1 MLASQ
6 RRAPNSRRKIVA
18 ADLDADAG
26 PDLVGAADR
35 NFIGSY
41 EKLAEHQEAGSV
53 QRFGSVTAFVSGL
66 PISFL
71 NGGIVPGAATAADLE
86 AAVEWL
92 DERGYP
98 YEIWIGEAFADEHGS
113 ALTANGF
120 ARSAW
125 PIPTMILRPP
135 AEPPPPAVGVSV
147 RAVEDA
153 AALEEHIAMQVEQG
167 FPEEAARRMYSAPFV
182 GDPDV
187 RIFTTHLDGRAVG
200 SSIAIRTGA
209 VSGVYSVGTLPA
221 ARRRGVGTAATWAA
235 VGAGAGWGATMVAL
249 QSSEMGY
256 PVYRGMGF
264 EVLNR
269 YALFHRVGGEA
280 AAYS

>member
-1 MLASQ
+1 MLVSP
-6 RRAPNSRRKIVA
+6 RRAPNSRDVA
-18 ADLDADAG
+18 AD
-26 PDLVGAADR
+26 PDPELVVAADR
-35 NFIGSY
+35 NFIASY

-71 NGGIVPGAATAADLE
+71 NGGIASGATTAADLE
-86 AAVEWL
+86 AAVGWL

-98 YEIWIGEAFADEHGS
+98 YEIWIGEAFADEGAA
-113 ALTANGF
+113 ALRTAGF
-120 ARSAW
+120 ERSTW
-125 PIPTMILRPP
+125 PIPTMILRPRT
-135 AEPPPPAVGVSV
+135 ESPPPADGVTV
-147 RAVEDA
+147 RAVEDD

-167 FPEEAARRMYSAPFV
+167 FPYEAARRMYSASFI

-187 RIFTTHLDGRAVG
+187 RIFSAYLDGRPVG

-209 VSGVYSVGTLPA
+209 VSGIYSVGTLPE
-221 ARRRGVGTAATWAA
+221 ARRRGVGTAVTWAA
-235 VGAGAGWGATMVAL
+235 VGAAVGWGATMVAL

-256 PVYRGMGF
+256 PVYRDMGF

-269 YALFHRVGGEA
+269 YALFHRVDGGPPPIRN
-280 AAYS
+280 

>member
-1 MLASQ
+1 MLVS
-6 RRAPNSRRKIVA
+6 RPPGPNSFGVDA
-18 ADLDADAG
+18 SLDLD
-26 PDLVGAADR
+26 PELVAAADR

-71 NGGIVPGAATAADLE
+71 NGGIAPGAATAADLE

-98 YEIWIGEAFADEHGS
+98 YEIWIGEAFADAHGA
-113 ALTANGF
+113 ALTATGF
-120 ARSAW
+120 ERSAW

-135 AEPPPPAVGVSV
+135 PKPPPPAAGVTV

-153 AALEEHIAMQVEQG
+153 AGLEEHIAMQVEQG
-167 FPEEAARRMYSAPFV
+167 FPEEAARRMYAASFAR
-182 GDPDV
+182 DPDV
-187 RIFTTHLDGRAVG
+187 RIYTAYLDGEAVG

-209 VSGVYSVGTLPA
+209 VSGVYSVGTRPD
-221 ARRRGVGTAATWAA
+221 ARRRGVGTAVTWAA
-235 VGAGAGWGATMVAL
+235 VAAGVGWDATMVAL

-256 PVYRGMGF
+256 DVDRDMGF

-280 AAYS
+280 ATYS

>member
-1 MLASQ
+1 
-6 RRAPNSRRKIVA
+6 VA
-18 ADLDADAG
+18 ADLE
-26 PDLVGAADR
+26 PDLVAAADQ

-71 NGGIVPGAATAADLE
+71 NGGIAPGAATAAELE

-98 YEIWIGEAFADEHGS
+98 YEVWIGEAFADEHGS
-113 ALTANGF
+113 ALTAIGF
-120 ARSAW
+120 ERSSW

-135 AEPPPPAVGVSV
+135 AEPAPPAAGVTV
-147 RAVEDA
+147 RAVEDDA
-153 AALEEHIAMQVEQG
+153 TLEEHIAMQVEQG
-167 FPEEAARRMYSAPFV
+167 FPEEAARRMYSASLAR
-182 GDPDV
+182 DPDV
-187 RIFTTHLDGRAVG
+187 RIYTAYLEGQAVG

-209 VSGVYSVGTLPA
+209 VSGVYSVGTRPD
-221 ARRRGVGTAATWAA
+221 ARRRGVGTAVTWAA

-256 PVYRGMGF
+256 PVYREMGF

-269 YALFHRVGGEA
+269 YALFHRLDGEA